1 MTTAQGPRR
10 RLPDHVAE
18 AIAAIVD
25 CFWVNQMK
33 DYLASDREG
42 QRRHIFNEMLTV
54 RQWLSHQT
62 PKQRRLT
69 KND

>member
-18 AIAAIVD
+18 AIVAIVD

-54 RQWLSHQT
+54 RQWLGRQDF
-62 PKQRRLT
+62 KQRGFT
-69 KND
+69 DK

>member
-25 CFWVNQMK
+25 SFWLNQMK
-33 DYLASDREG
+33 DYLSNDEAG

-54 RQWLSHQT
+54 RQWLCR
-62 PKQRRLT
+62 QRP
-69 KND
+69 